1 MTTSARFRRLTAPFL
16 AAAGVI
22 ATVGVATSARPQQ
35 AEVSN
40 AETSSAVTTAAIDAL
55 VVHQQ
60 AYAFTLP
67 VQIPAA
73 GLRQPTSAAGIQNG
87 PAPTAARVNKVAA
100 IGRSFTGAAADQEV
114 GLVDT
119 VQKANASSDYKSL
132 DGGVSSVAIDSVK
145 INGRHAQVHGLA
157 TMWSSV
163 AQQQPDGR
171 WVVAT
176 PRNTLQVTLELD
188 PDVNGR
194 WKVSTFK
201 WTFAPGSEP

>member
-1 MTTSARFRRLTAPFL
+1 MTTSARFRRLSAPFF

-22 ATVGVATSARPQQ
+22 ATVGVATYVRPQQ
-35 AEVSN
+35 AEASN
-40 AETSSAVTTAAIDAL
+40 AETSSAVTTAAIEAL

-60 AYAFTLP
+60 AYAFAP
-67 VQIPAA
+67 PAMIPAA
-73 GLRQPTSAAGIQNG
+73 DLRQPTTAAAIQNG

-100 IGRSFTGAAADQEV
+100 VGRTFTGTAADQEV
-114 GLVDT
+114 GLVDA
-119 VQKANASSDYKSL
+119 VQRANASSDFKSL

-145 INGRHAQVHGLA
+145 INGRHAQIHGLA

-163 AQQQPDGR
+163 AQQRPDGR

-194 WKVSTFK
+194 WKVSAFK